1 MEIYM
6 AKRNDFEEFINTAF
20 KRPLF
25 GIICSVVLAG
35 LGYYL
40 TGGEPRLRA
49 GNAFVAVIPTVRS
62 IGQFCFIAAGFVMII
77 SAGYFWR
84 SVRK

>member
-1 MEIYM
+1 MT
-6 AKRNDFEEFINTAF
+6 KGNDFEEFIDTVL

-40 TGGEPRLRA
+40 TGSELRFRA
-49 GNAFVAVIPTVRS
+49 GNSWTAVFPTVRT
-62 IGQFCFIAAGFVMII
+62 IGQFCFIVSGLVMII
-77 SAGYFWR
+77 TAAGYFWR
-84 SVRK
+84 SRRK